1 MYQHTEPTQEL
12 TTKVVSTAEELMQVF
27 AVRAAVYMAEQQ
39 CPYEEEFDGNDYC
52 GTHILG
58 LVDGKPAGCVRI
70 RWFAD
75 FAKAERMT
83 VLKSYRGTGIGDLI
97 ARRAFEHVSR
107 KGYRR
112 YYVHAQRRLV
122 RHWEKYGL
130 RPTSNRIFH
139 FSDHEYVAMVLE
151 LDPPENAITEDTDP
165 MVLLRPEDD
174 FDHPGILEKS
184 AERPPTNPIGQPS

>member
-1 MYQHTEPTQEL
+1 MYQRIEEDQEL
-12 TTKVVSTAEELMQVF
+12 TAKIVTTAEELMQVF
-27 AVRAAVYMAEQQ
+27 AVRAAVYMSEQQ

-58 LVDGKPAGCVRI
+58 LVDGRPAGCVRI

-83 VLKSYRGTGIGDLI
+83 VLKPYRGTGMCELMSQ
-97 ARRAFEHVSR
+97 RAFDLVSR

-112 YYVHAQRRLV
+112 YHVHAQRRLMG
-122 RHWEKYGL
+122 HWEKYGM
-130 RPTSNRIFH
+130 RATSNKIFH

-151 LDPPENAITEDTDP
+151 LEPPENAITMDTDP
-165 MVLLRPEDD
+165 MILLRPEND
-174 FDHPGILEKS
+174 FDCPGVLERS
-184 AERPPTNPIGQPS
+184 AERPPTNPIG

>member
-1 MYQHTEPTQEL
+1 MYQQLEKDCEL
-12 TTKVVSTAEELMQVF
+12 DTRVVSTADDLMQVF
-27 AVRAAVYMAEQQ
+27 AVRAAVYMAEQH
-39 CPYEEEFDGNDYC
+39 CPYDEEFDGNDYC

-83 VLKSYRGTGIGDLI
+83 VLKPYRGTGVCELI
-97 ARRAFEHVSR
+97 SQRAFDLVSR

-112 YYVHAQRRLV
+112 YHVHAQRRLV
-122 RHWEKYGL
+122 RHWEKYGMQQL
-130 RPTSNRIFH
+130 SNKIFH

-151 LDPPENAITEDTDP
+151 LEPPENAITMDTDP
-165 MVLLRPEDD
+165 MVLLRPEGD
-174 FDHPGILEKS
+174 FDRPGILEKS
-184 AERPPTNPIGQPS
+184 MERLPTNPIGEYA

>member
-1 MYQHTEPTQEL
+1 MYRHIEQNSGL
-12 TTKVVSTAEELMQVF
+12 TTKVVSSAEELMQVF
-27 AVRAAVYMAEQQ
+27 AVRAAVYMAEQE

-70 RWFAD
+70 RWFAG

-83 VLKSYRGTGIGDLI
+83 VLKPFRGTGIGDLI
-97 ARRAFEHVSR
+97 AKRAFEHVSR

-122 RHWEKYGL
+122 RHWEKYGM
-130 RPTSNRIFH
+130 RPTSNRIFN

-151 LDPPENAITEDTDP
+151 LEPPEDAITEETDP
-165 MVLLRPEDD
+165 MILLRPEDD
-174 FDHPGILEKS
+174 FDHPGILERS
-184 AERPPTNPIGQPS
+184 AERPATNPIG